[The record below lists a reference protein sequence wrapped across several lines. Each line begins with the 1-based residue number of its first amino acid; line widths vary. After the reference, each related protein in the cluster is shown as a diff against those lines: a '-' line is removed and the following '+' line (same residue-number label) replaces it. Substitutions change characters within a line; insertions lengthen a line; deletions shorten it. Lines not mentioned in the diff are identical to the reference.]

1 MPGDKDARKKLEE
14 CEKTVR
20 ARMFEEAIA
29 AEHKDVFASL
39 KIEDICKLIAIF
51 MKYIL
56 LP

>member
-1 MPGDKDARKKLEE
+1 VKIVPGDKDARKKLDE

-39 KIEDICKLIAIF
+39 KIEDISN
-51 MKYIL
+51 
-56 LP
+56 